1 MASAIVMPQLGLT
14 MEEGTVEEWVK
25 HEGDEVKKGDVL
37 LNITTDKLS
46 NEIEAE
52 EDGVLLKIV
61 AQEGED
67 IPVKGVLGYIGQPGE
82 QVPDGDAPAAPAKE
96 AAPAS
101 APAAAA
107 PAAPAPAAAA
117 PAGGRIKISHLAKK
131 IAEKNG
137 IDYSGI
143 AGSGTNGR
151 IVKKDIETAIEAA
164 KNAPAAAPAPAAAA
178 PAEAPKTVEG
188 VELMEGDEVKKQSG
202 MMRTIAKRMTQS
214 RQEVPTV
221 THVMK
226 VDVTKM
232 LALRK
237 KINAEYGAE
246 KGIKYSVN
254 DFVTKAVAKALR
266 EHPEARVSYAGKN
279 YIQRAHVNIGMAV
292 STDNGGLITPVIRD
306 ADKMSLTELSKTAK
320 DLASRAREGKL
331 TEDEYHGS
339 TFNISNL
346 GMFGVESFN
355 PIINQPDSGIL
366 GICTTETEL
375 QLAEDGT
382 IEQHQVM
389 RICYTH
395 DHRVINGAEA
405 VKFEKAIKD
414 ILEDPMSILL

>member
-1 MASAIVMPQLGLT
+1 MASAILMPQLGLT

-82 QVPDGDAPAAPAKE
+82 KVPEGDA
-96 AAPAS
+96 
-101 APAAAA
+101 AAAA
-107 PAAPAPAAAA
+107 PAEEAAPAPAAAA
-117 PAGGRIKISHLAKK
+117 APAASAAAPAGGRVKISHLAKK

-137 IDYSGI
+137 IDYSGL

-151 IVKKDIETAIEAA
+151 IIKKDIEAAIEAA
-164 KNAPAAAPAPAAAA
+164 KAAPAPAAAA
-178 PAEAPKTVEG
+178 PEAPAPEAPKTVGG
-188 VELMEGDEVKKQSG
+188 VELMEGDEVKKMSG

-237 KINAEYGAE
+237 KINSEYGAD

-266 EHPEARVSYAGKN
+266 EHPEARVSYAGKE

-306 ADKMSLTELSKTAK
+306 ADKMSLTEISRTAK
-320 DLASRAREGKL
+320 DLASRARDGKL

-366 GICTTETEL
+366 GVCTTETEL

-382 IEQHQVM
+382 IEKHQVM

>member
-1 MASAIVMPQLGLT
+1 MASAILMPQLGLT

-82 QVPDGDAPAAPAKE
+82 KVPEGDAAAAAPAEE
-96 AAPAS
+96 AAPAAE
-101 APAAAA
+101 APAAA
-107 PAAPAPAAAA
+107 PAAPAAA

-137 IDYSGI
+137 IDYSGL

-151 IVKKDIETAIEAA
+151 IIKKDIEAAIEAA
-164 KNAPAAAPAPAAAA
+164 KAAPAPAAAA
-178 PAEAPKTVEG
+178 PAPEAPKTVGG
-188 VELMEGDEVKKQSG
+188 VELMEGDEVKKMSG

-237 KINAEYGAE
+237 KINSEYGAD

-266 EHPEARVSYAGKN
+266 EHPEARVSYAGKE

-306 ADKMSLTELSKTAK
+306 ADKMSLTEISRTAK
-320 DLASRAREGKL
+320 DLASRARDGKL

-366 GICTTETEL
+366 GVCTTETEL

-382 IEQHQVM
+382 IEKHQVM

>member
-1 MASAIVMPQLGLT
+1 MASAILMPQLGLT

-82 QVPDGDAPAAPAKE
+82 KVPEGDAAAAAPAEE
-96 AAPAS
+96 AAPAAE
-101 APAAAA
+101 APAAAAA
-107 PAAPAPAAAA
+107 PAASAAA
-117 PAGGRIKISHLAKK
+117 PAGGRVKISHLAKK

-137 IDYSGI
+137 IDYSGL

-151 IVKKDIETAIEAA
+151 IIKKDIEAAIEAA
-164 KNAPAAAPAPAAAA
+164 KAAPAPAPAAAA
-178 PAEAPKTVEG
+178 PAPEAPKTVGG
-188 VELMEGDEVKKQSG
+188 VELMEGDEVKKMSG

-237 KINAEYGAE
+237 KINSEYGAD

-266 EHPEARVSYAGKN
+266 EHPEARVSYAGKE

-306 ADKMSLTELSKTAK
+306 ADKMSLTEISRTAK
-320 DLASRAREGKL
+320 DLASRARDGKL

-366 GICTTETEL
+366 GVCTTETEL

-382 IEQHQVM
+382 IEKHQVM

>member
-1 MASAIVMPQLGLT
+1 MASAILMPQLGLT

-82 QVPDGDAPAAPAKE
+82 KVPEGDAAAAAPAEE
-96 AAPAS
+96 ADAAAEAPA
-101 APAAAA
+101 AAAA
-107 PAAPAPAAAA
+107 PAASAAA
-117 PAGGRIKISHLAKK
+117 PAGGRVKISHLAKK

-137 IDYSGI
+137 IDYSGL

-151 IVKKDIETAIEAA
+151 IIKKDIEAAIEAA
-164 KNAPAAAPAPAAAA
+164 KAAPAPAPAAAA
-178 PAEAPKTVEG
+178 PAPEAPKTVGG
-188 VELMEGDEVKKQSG
+188 VELMEGDEVKKMSG

-237 KINAEYGAE
+237 KINSEYGAD

-266 EHPEARVSYAGKN
+266 EHPEARVSYAGKE

-306 ADKMSLTELSKTAK
+306 ADKMSLTEISRTAK
-320 DLASRAREGKL
+320 DLASRARDGKL

-366 GICTTETEL
+366 GVCTTETEL

-382 IEQHQVM
+382 IEKHQVM

>member
-1 MASAIVMPQLGLT
+1 MPQLGLT

-82 QVPDGDAPAAPAKE
+82 KVPEGDAAAAAPAE
-96 AAPAS
+96 E
-101 APAAAA
+101 AA
-107 PAAPAPAAAA
+107 PAAPAAPAAA

-137 IDYSGI
+137 IDYSGL

-151 IVKKDIETAIEAA
+151 IIKKDIEAAIEAA
-164 KNAPAAAPAPAAAA
+164 KAAPAPAAAA
-178 PAEAPKTVEG
+178 PAAAAPAPEAPKTVGG
-188 VELMEGDEVKKQSG
+188 VELMEGDEVKKMSG

-237 KINAEYGAE
+237 KINSEYGAD

-266 EHPEARVSYAGKN
+266 EHPEARVSYAGKE

-306 ADKMSLTELSKTAK
+306 ADKMSLTEISRTAK
-320 DLASRAREGKL
+320 DLASRARDGKL

-366 GICTTETEL
+366 GVCTTETEL

-382 IEQHQVM
+382 IEKHQVM

>member
-1 MASAIVMPQLGLT
+1 MASAILMPQLGLT

-82 QVPDGDAPAAPAKE
+82 KVPEGDAAAAAPAEE
-96 AAPAS
+96 AAPAP
-101 APAAAA
+101 AAAAA
-107 PAAPAPAAAA
+107 PAAPAAA

-137 IDYSGI
+137 IDYSGL

-151 IVKKDIETAIEAA
+151 IIKKDIEAAIEAA
-164 KNAPAAAPAPAAAA
+164 KAAPAPAAAA
-178 PAEAPKTVEG
+178 PAAPAPEAPKTVGG
-188 VELMEGDEVKKQSG
+188 VELMEGDEVKKMSG

-237 KINAEYGAE
+237 KINSEYGAD

-266 EHPEARVSYAGKN
+266 EHPEARVSYAGKE

-306 ADKMSLTELSKTAK
+306 ADKMSLTEISRTAK
-320 DLASRAREGKL
+320 DLASRARDGKL

-366 GICTTETEL
+366 GVCTTETEL

-382 IEQHQVM
+382 IEKHQVM

>member
-1 MASAIVMPQLGLT
+1 MATAILMPQLGLT

-46 NEIEAE
+46 NEVESE

-67 IPVKGVLGYIGQPGE
+67 IPVKGILGYIGQPGE
-82 QVPDGDAPAAPAKE
+82 ASPEGDAPAVD
-96 AAPAS
+96 AAPATE
-101 APAAAA
+101 APAAAAA
-107 PAAPAPAAAA
+107 PAAPAAPVATT
-117 PAGGRIKISHLAKK
+117 PAGGRVRISHLAKK

-137 IDYSGI
+137 IDYSGLT
-143 AGSGTNGR
+143 GSGTSGR
-151 IVKKDIETAIEAA
+151 IVKKDIEAAIEAA
-164 KNAPAAAPAPAAAA
+164 KAAPATSAPAAEAAAA
-178 PAEAPKTVEG
+178 PQEVNG
-188 VELMEGDEVKKQSG
+188 VELMEGDEVKKLSG

-214 RQEVPTV
+214 RQEIPSV

-226 VDVTKM
+226 VDVTAM

-237 KINAEYGAE
+237 KINAEYGEAN
-246 KGIKYSVN
+246 GIKYSVN
-254 DFVTKAVAKALR
+254 DFITKAVAKALR
-266 EHPEARVSYAGKN
+266 QHPEARVSYAGKD

-292 STDNGGLITPVIRD
+292 STDDGGLITPVIRD
-306 ADKMSLTELSKTAK
+306 ADKMSLTEISKTAK
-320 DLASRAREGKL
+320 DLASRARSGEL
-331 TEDEYHGS
+331 TADEYHGS

-366 GICTTETEL
+366 GVCTTEDEL
-375 QLAEDGT
+375 QLAEDGSVVK
-382 IEQHQVM
+382 HQVM

-414 ILEDPMSILL
+414 IIEDPMSILL

>member
-1 MASAIVMPQLGLT
+1 

-82 QVPDGDAPAAPAKE
+82 KVPEGDAAAAAPAEE
-96 AAPAS
+96 AAPAAE
-101 APAAAA
+101 APAAAAA
-107 PAAPAPAAAA
+107 PAASAAA
-117 PAGGRIKISHLAKK
+117 PAGGRVKISHLAKK

-137 IDYSGI
+137 IDYSGL

-151 IVKKDIETAIEAA
+151 IIKKDIEAAIEAA
-164 KNAPAAAPAPAAAA
+164 KAAPAPAPAAAA
-178 PAEAPKTVEG
+178 PAPEAPKTVGG
-188 VELMEGDEVKKQSG
+188 VELMEGDEVKKMSG

-237 KINAEYGAE
+237 KINSEYGAD

-266 EHPEARVSYAGKN
+266 EHPEARVSYAGKE

-306 ADKMSLTELSKTAK
+306 ADKMSLTEISRTAK
-320 DLASRAREGKL
+320 DLASRARDGKL

-366 GICTTETEL
+366 GVCTTETEL

-382 IEQHQVM
+382 IEKHQVM

>member
-1 MASAIVMPQLGLT
+1 MPQLGLT

-82 QVPDGDAPAAPAKE
+82 KVPEGDAAAAAPAEE
-96 AAPAS
+96 AAPAAE
-101 APAAAA
+101 APAAAAA
-107 PAAPAPAAAA
+107 PAASAAA
-117 PAGGRIKISHLAKK
+117 PAGGRVKISHLAKK

-137 IDYSGI
+137 IDYSGL

-151 IVKKDIETAIEAA
+151 IIKKDIEAAIEAA
-164 KNAPAAAPAPAAAA
+164 KAAPAPAPAAAA
-178 PAEAPKTVEG
+178 PAPEAPKTVGG
-188 VELMEGDEVKKQSG
+188 VELMEGDEVKKMSG

-237 KINAEYGAE
+237 KINSEYGAD

-266 EHPEARVSYAGKN
+266 EHPEARVSYAGKE

-306 ADKMSLTELSKTAK
+306 ADKMSLTEISRTAK
-320 DLASRAREGKL
+320 DLASRARDGKL

-366 GICTTETEL
+366 GVCTTETEL

-382 IEQHQVM
+382 IEKHQVM

>member
-1 MASAIVMPQLGLT
+1 MPQLGLT

-82 QVPDGDAPAAPAKE
+82 KVPEGDAAAAAPAEE
-96 AAPAS
+96 AAPAAE
-101 APAAAA
+101 APAAAAA
-107 PAAPAPAAAA
+107 PAASAAA
-117 PAGGRIKISHLAKK
+117 PAGGRVKISHLAKK

-137 IDYSGI
+137 IDYSGL

-151 IVKKDIETAIEAA
+151 IIKKDIEAAIEAA
-164 KNAPAAAPAPAAAA
+164 KAALAPAPAAAA
-178 PAEAPKTVEG
+178 PAPEAPKTVGG
-188 VELMEGDEVKKQSG
+188 VELMEGDEVKKMSG

-237 KINAEYGAE
+237 KINSEYGAD

-266 EHPEARVSYAGKN
+266 EHPEARVSYAGKE

-306 ADKMSLTELSKTAK
+306 ADKMSLTEISRTAK
-320 DLASRAREGKL
+320 DLASRARDGKL

-366 GICTTETEL
+366 GVCTTETEL

-382 IEQHQVM
+382 IEKHQVM

>member
-1 MASAIVMPQLGLT
+1 MATAIVMPQLGLT

-25 HEGDEVKKGDVL
+25 HEGDEVKKGDVI
-37 LNITTDKLS
+37 LNISTDKLS

-52 EDGVLLKIV
+52 EDGVLLKII

-67 IPVKGVLGYIGQPGE
+67 VPVKGVLGYIGQAGEAVPGGE
-82 QVPDGDAPAAPAKE
+82 TAAPAAAE
-96 AAPAS
+96 APAEAPA

-107 PAAPAPAAAA
+107 PAAPKAA
-117 PAGGRIKISHLAKK
+117 PAGGRLRISHLAKK
-131 IAEKNG
+131 MAEKNG
-137 IDYSGI
+137 VDYTQI
-143 AGSGTNGR
+143 AGTGPNGR
-151 IVKKDIETAIEAA
+151 IVKKDIEAA
-164 KNAPAAAPAPAAAA
+164 MAAPKAAPAAQAAPAAAP
-178 PAEAPKTVEG
+178 ETVEG
-188 VELMEGDEVKKQSG
+188 VELMDGDEVKKQSA

-214 RQEVPTV
+214 RQEIPSV

-226 VDVTKM
+226 VDVTEM

-237 KINAEYGAE
+237 KINAEYAE
-246 KGIKYSVN
+246 AKGIKFSVN
-254 DFVTKAVAKALR
+254 DFVLKAVAKALR

-292 STDNGGLITPVIRD
+292 STDDGGLITPVIRD

-320 DLASRAREGKL
+320 DLATRARTGQL
-331 TEDEYHGS
+331 NADEYHGS

-346 GMFGVESFN
+346 GMFGVESFD

-366 GICTTETEL
+366 GVCATEDEL
-375 QLAEDGT
+375 QMDEDGK
-382 IEQHQVM
+382 IVKRQVM

>member
-1 MASAIVMPQLGLT
+1 MPQLGLT

-82 QVPDGDAPAAPAKE
+82 KVPEGDAAAAAPAEE
-96 AAPAS
+96 AAPAAE
-101 APAAAA
+101 APAAA
-107 PAAPAPAAAA
+107 PAAPAAA

-137 IDYSGI
+137 IDYSGL

-151 IVKKDIETAIEAA
+151 IIKKDIEAAIEAA
-164 KNAPAAAPAPAAAA
+164 KAAPAPAAAA
-178 PAEAPKTVEG
+178 PAPEAPKTVGG
-188 VELMEGDEVKKQSG
+188 VELMEGDEVKKMSG

-237 KINAEYGAE
+237 KINSEYGAD

-266 EHPEARVSYAGKN
+266 EHPEARVSYAGKE

-306 ADKMSLTELSKTAK
+306 ADKMSLTEISRTAK
-320 DLASRAREGKL
+320 DLASRARDGKL

-366 GICTTETEL
+366 GVCTTETEL

-382 IEQHQVM
+382 IEKHQVM

>member
-1 MASAIVMPQLGLT
+1 MASAILMPQLGLT

-82 QVPDGDAPAAPAKE
+82 KVPEGDAAAAAPAEE
-96 AAPAS
+96 AAPAP
-101 APAAAA
+101 AAAAA
-107 PAAPAPAAAA
+107 PAAPAAA
-117 PAGGRIKISHLAKK
+117 PAGGRVKISHLAKK

-137 IDYSGI
+137 IDYSGL

-151 IVKKDIETAIEAA
+151 IIKKDIEAA
-164 KNAPAAAPAPAAAA
+164 KAAPVPAAAA
-178 PAEAPKTVEG
+178 PAAPAPEAPKTVGG
-188 VELMEGDEVKKQSG
+188 VELMEGDEVKKMSG

-237 KINAEYGAE
+237 KINSEYGAD

-266 EHPEARVSYAGKN
+266 EHPEARVSYAGKE

-306 ADKMSLTELSKTAK
+306 ADKMSLTEISRTAK
-320 DLASRAREGKL
+320 DLASRARDGKL

-366 GICTTETEL
+366 GVCTTETEL

-382 IEQHQVM
+382 IEKHQVM

>member
-1 MASAIVMPQLGLT
+1 MATEILMPQLGLT

-25 HEGDEVKKGDVL
+25 HEGDEVKKGDVIL
-37 LNITTDKLS
+37 KITTDKLS
-46 NEIEAE
+46 NDIEAE

-82 QVPDGDAPAAPAKE
+82 AVPDAAGDAAPA
-96 AAPAS
+96 PAEE

-107 PAAPAPAAAA
+107 PAPAAA
-117 PAGGRIKISHLAKK
+117 PAGGRVKISHLAKK
-131 IAEKNG
+131 IAEANG

-143 AGSGTNGR
+143 AGTGTNGR
-151 IVKKDIETAIEAA
+151 IVKADIEAAIEAA
-164 KNAPAAAPAPAAAA
+164 KNAPAPAEAAPAPAAA
-178 PAEAPKTVEG
+178 PETVDG
-188 VELMEGDEVKKQSG
+188 IELQDGDEVKKMSG

-214 RQEVPTV
+214 SQEIPTV

-226 VDVTKM
+226 VDVTDM
-232 LALRK
+232 LAFRK
-237 KINAEYGAE
+237 KLNKEYGE
-246 KGIKYSVN
+246 KRGIKFSVN
-254 DFVTKAVAKALR
+254 DLVMKAVAKALR

-292 STDNGGLITPVIRD
+292 STDDGGLITPVVRD
-306 ADKMSLTELSKTAK
+306 ADKLTLTELAAQTK
-320 DLASRAREGKL
+320 DLASRARTGNL
-331 TEDEYHGS
+331 NPDEYKGS

-346 GMFGVESFN
+346 GMFGVEAFS

-366 GICTTETEL
+366 GICATEDEL
-375 QLAEDGT
+375 QMDDEGK
-382 IEQHQVM
+382 IVKRQVM

-405 VKFEKAIKD
+405 VKFEKAIKE